1 MDVHPTIVMVSIAI
15 NTHSHWPINTWDVLQ
30 LPAPPAWRSSLG
42 SSTEQL
48 ESENW
53 SSSSGTS
60 CVAFFRVWVQG
71 PGSRRVFWE
80 WNDWC
85 FSGWKTN
92 TCGILKKWG
101 LIWGFLDQHL
111 GGFHQ
116 HMDRRLEGNKWRGLK
131 HEAEHHCIVFFQD
144 NPYFWTC
151 YGLITCA
158 RKKIRK
164 LVFGCHRWYLPHNSQ
179 LINWFYLF
187 GPSSDRTDAGGADG
201 IPSVASKHL
210 ETPIWEWVK
219 TLVPLVNPKIAG
231 IYGCSSH

>member
-1 MDVHPTIVMVSIAI
+1 MAI
-15 NTHSHWPINTWDVLQ
+15 KRAFSSTFHRHNRRQPPKGPSLPCKIPKILWPFQSTLGMFRISSQ
-30 LPAPPAWRSSLG
+30 LAWRSSLG

-48 ESENW
+48 ESENC

-60 CVAFFRVWVQG
+60 CVAVGSHRVQG
-71 PGSRRVFWE
+71 WRVFWE
-80 WNDWC
+80 WNYWC

-92 TCGILKKWG
+92 NCGIFKKWG

-158 RKKIRK
+158 RKKIQK
-164 LVFGCHRWYLPHNSQ
+164 LVFGCHRWYLPYNSQ
-179 LINWFYLF
+179 VCNWFYLF
-187 GPSSDRTDAGGADG
+187 G
-201 IPSVASKHL
+201 V
-210 ETPIWEWVK
+210 V
-219 TLVPLVNPKIAG
+219 
-231 IYGCSSH
+231 IYRFYMVLLNSNVCLHSILITCPM